1 MSDAH
6 PHYRALLQQLHTL
19 DDLHKAAAVLY
30 WDRETCMPVQGNAG
44 RTQQLTTL
52 NQLVHEMATS
62 TRMADLLAAAELE
75 QASAAPDSD
84 AACLLRCVRRQ
95 FDEERRFPAEFVRWR
110 SEVTGAAGAAWAS
123 ARERNDFAAFQP
135 HLERTV
141 EIARQSAEILGYAEE
156 KYDALLNQYERGM
169 KTAAVRAIFATV
181 KRETVPL
188 IQAISAQLDAIDD
201 RILYQ
206 DFNIDAQRA
215 FCRYAAASVGYDFSR
230 GHLAEVQHP
239 FSTSF
244 GIDDVRI
251 TTRYQ
256 PDFATSAIF
265 ATLHESGH
273 ALYEQGIAPA
283 LARTPLAQG
292 TSSGIH
298 ESQSRLF
305 ENQVGRSLGY
315 WQKHYATLQ
324 AHFPAQLGQVSLTQF
339 HCAINKV
346 QPSLIRVEAD
356 ELTYNMHI
364 ILRFE
369 LEQALVRGDLQVQDL
384 PQAWRDGMQALLG
397 ITPPDDAQGVLQDVH
412 WSQAAF
418 GYFPTYTL
426 GNLYAAMF
434 MASARQQDAHIAAE
448 LERGEVTRLLAW
460 LRHHI
465 HQHGS
470 RFDAPELCRR
480 ATGQELTAE
489 PFVRYV
495 HAKFGA
501 LYGLGA

>member
-1 MSDAH
+1 
-6 PHYRALLQQLHTL
+6 
-19 DDLHKAAAVLY
+19 
-30 WDRETCMPVQGNAG
+30 
-44 RTQQLTTL
+44 
-52 NQLVHEMATS
+52 
-62 TRMADLLAAAELE
+62 
-75 QASAAPDSD
+75 
-84 AACLLRCVRRQ
+84 
-95 FDEERRFPAEFVRWR
+95 
-110 SEVTGAAGAAWAS
+110 
-123 ARERNDFAAFQP
+123 
-135 HLERTV
+135 
-141 EIARQSAEILGYAEE
+141 
-156 KYDALLNQYERGM
+156 
-169 KTAAVRAIFATV
+169 
-181 KRETVPL
+181 
-188 IQAISAQLDAIDD
+188 
-201 RILYQ
+201 
-206 DFNIDAQRA
+206 
-215 FCRYAAASVGYDFSR
+215 
-230 GHLAEVQHP
+230 
-239 FSTSF
+239 
-244 GIDDVRI
+244 
-251 TTRYQ
+251 
-256 PDFATSAIF
+256 
-265 ATLHESGH
+265 
-273 ALYEQGIAPA
+273 
-283 LARTPLAQG
+283 
-292 TSSGIH
+292 
-298 ESQSRLF
+298 
-305 ENQVGRSLGY
+305 VGRSLGY